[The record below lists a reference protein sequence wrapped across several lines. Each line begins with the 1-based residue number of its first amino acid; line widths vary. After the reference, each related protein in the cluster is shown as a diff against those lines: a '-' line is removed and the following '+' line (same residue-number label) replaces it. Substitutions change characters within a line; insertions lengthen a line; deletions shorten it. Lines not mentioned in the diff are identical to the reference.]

1 MKLKICYYKMYG
13 TINVSKESGKGK
25 KKKLL
30 SAACSMLLLN
40 STDLLSFLSQF
51 SMFILFKL

>member
-13 TINVSKESGKGK
+13 TINVSKESGKG